1 MQAYFWVKT
10 LHIVFVTAWIA
21 ALFYLPRILVNVAE
35 AKEQANVVERLQ
47 LMGQRLY
54 RFGHV
59 MFALVFA
66 SGVVLWLGYR
76 VLPNFPTMVGGR
88 VGWLHIK
95 LTLVAL
101 LLAYFIFT
109 GRWLKGIGEGKSL
122 PSARALRWFNELPL
136 LLFVLAIWL
145 VIAKPV

>member
-1 MQAYFWVKT
+1 MQAYFWVKS
-10 LHIVFVTAWIA
+10 LHIVFVMAWMA

-35 AKEQANVVERLQ
+35 AKEQAMVVQRLQ

-66 SGVVLWLGYR
+66 SGLVLWLGYR
-76 VLPNFPTMVGGR
+76 VLPHFPTMVGGR

-101 LLAYFIFT
+101 LFAYFIFS
-109 GRWLKGIGEGKSL
+109 GRWLKGINKGQSL
-122 PSARALRWFNELPL
+122 PSARALRWFNEVPL
-136 LLFVLAIWL
+136 LLFVLAVWL

>member
-1 MQAYFWVKT
+1 MQAYFWVKS
-10 LHIVFVTAWIA
+10 LHIVFVMAWMA

-35 AKEQANVVERLQ
+35 AKEQAMVVQRLQ

-59 MFALVFA
+59 MFALVFG
-66 SGVVLWLGYR
+66 SGLVLWLGYR
-76 VLPNFPTMVGGR
+76 VLPHFPTMVGGR

-101 LLAYFIFT
+101 LFAYFIFS
-109 GRWLKGIGEGKSL
+109 GRWLKGINKGQSL
-122 PSARALRWFNELPL
+122 PSARTLRWFNEVPL
-136 LLFVLAIWL
+136 LLFVLAVWL

>member
-10 LHIVFVTAWIA
+10 LHIVFVMAWMA

-35 AKEQANVVERLQ
+35 AKEQSSVVQRLQ

-66 SGVVLWLGYR
+66 SGLVLWLGYR

-101 LLAYFIFT
+101 LFAYFIFS
-109 GRWLKGIGEGKSL
+109 GRWLKGINQGKFL

-136 LLFVLAIWL
+136 VLFVVAIWL
-145 VIAKPV
+145 VIAKPI